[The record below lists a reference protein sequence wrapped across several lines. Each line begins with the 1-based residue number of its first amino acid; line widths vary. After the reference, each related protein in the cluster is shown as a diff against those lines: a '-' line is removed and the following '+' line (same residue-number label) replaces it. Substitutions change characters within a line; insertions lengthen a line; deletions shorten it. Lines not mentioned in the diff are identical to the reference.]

1 MSLSLDL
8 LKNNL
13 SSGKVGEWIC
23 KKRLTKSEWFL
34 DQTCEYKEIHYNIHL
49 NLYIFEIFKIKNI
62 QNIFHKW
69 LTQAF
74 ISIGFQINLV
84 FSVYLSHYFVFL
96 KQFNL
101 EGSWNLSSRFSLQ
114 VHSTSIGFSWFQ
126 NCFLGLGRN
135 IWSFQI
141 SIPFD
146 RWTAFSIW
154 TITFTINSYT

>member
-13 SSGKVGEWIC
+13 SSGKVGEWIS
-23 KKRLTKSEWFL
+23 KKRLTKSEWCL
-34 DQTCEYKEIHYNIHL
+34 DQTYEYKEIHY

-84 FSVYLSHYFVFL
+84 FSIYLII
-96 KQFNL
+96 
-101 EGSWNLSSRFSLQ
+101 SLFC
-114 VHSTSIGFSWFQ
+114 IFK
-126 NCFLGLGRN
+126 
-135 IWSFQI
+135 
-141 SIPFD
+141 
-146 RWTAFSIW
+146 
-154 TITFTINSYT
+154 TI